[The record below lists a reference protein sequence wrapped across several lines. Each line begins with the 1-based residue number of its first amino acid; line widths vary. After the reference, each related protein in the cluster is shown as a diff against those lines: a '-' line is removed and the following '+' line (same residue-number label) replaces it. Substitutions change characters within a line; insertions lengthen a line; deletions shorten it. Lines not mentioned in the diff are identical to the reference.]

1 RKWNLGTGDTDTS
14 VLISPNKNY
23 SNADSYSVKLI
34 SISNNNCIDSIT
46 KTINV
51 NSNVMANFNI
61 NDSFQCLTG
70 NSFVFTNSSTNSN
83 SQTWSFGDASNSAV
97 LSPTKTYN
105 TTGNFVVKL
114 VANNASNCTDS
125 ITKMVTV
132 NAQPTIGT
140 ITGSN
145 TPSSITTPFTY
156 SILNQTNTNYSWSVI
171 NGTIQS
177 GQGTN
182 TIDVIWSITGTG
194 SLKAKIMNSNS
205 CLDSTILAVNITSVG
220 VNEKMVN
227 TFSSINFKPNPFTN
241 GIEISFVS
249 ITKEITK
256 LVIVNAVGKE
266 VYAKNIQSNIGDNT
280 VIIDEMAGL
289 KSGIYFAHLENNNGF
304 SQTVK
309 LIKN

>member
-1 RKWNLGTGDTDTS
+1 
-14 VLISPNKNY
+14 
-23 SNADSYSVKLI
+23 
-34 SISNNNCIDSIT
+34 
-46 KTINV
+46 
-51 NSNVMANFNI
+51 MANFNI